1 MVEVPAFLPCR
12 VAVPCCGTDEVGE
25 VFCVDVSAV
34 PDFDAVLFEFSTG
47 GDEEGDG
54 VPEKEEQQEK
64 YCKEEDQYAAD
75 EVGEGNAGCCG
86 GFAVG
91 VVPVA
96 AFVIGLGGGS
106 WRSVAGWLDSLC
118 HRCCCGCRSGWGD
131 GFLRGPFGVEGHGAG
146 DAVVE
151 VPCLR
156 AGCVFVPAGKG
167 VAVLYGVLGFGEFV
181 ACGEVGYDIKSGGS
195 VVEENAVGVVHV
207 AVGGAAAGGRLWA
220 GFFGPFGMED
230 QIILKSPPE
239 KELLSILEE
248 EGPEFM
254 YMAIIKSAE
263 QYDALEGF
271 NVRTVAV
278 ETNYQDE
285 DNEIA
290 SDEFISRLHDDGLM
304 AWANALTLDGS
315 KRLTAGHDDN
325 ISITADP
332 DDGWGYLLD
341 KGYDIIQT
349 DWPSLL
355 IDYMNRR
362 SR

>member
-1 MVEVPAFLPCR
+1 MDLRAARNSKR
-12 VAVPCCGTDEVGE
+12 VLIAGHRGNWGGNIPPNTIASYKAALMLG
-25 VFCVDVSAV
+25 VDMIEADIQQSA
-34 PDFDAVLFEFSTG
+34 
-47 GDEEGDG
+47 DG
-54 VPEKEEQQEK
+54 VFYAFHTGEEK
-64 YCKEEDQYAAD
+64 
-75 EVGEGNAGCCG
+75 GCFG
-86 GFAVG
+86 IDGKFGSMSSSEIDGLEFRNTMFNLSGIG
-91 VVPVA
+91 VDRMDDILA
-96 AFVIGLGGGS
+96 LLKGRCFVNIDRGWLGS
-106 WRSVAGWLDSLC
+106 WADTIRYL
-118 HRCCCGCRSGWGD
+118 
-131 GFLRGPFGVEGHGAG
+131 
-146 DAVVE
+146 
-151 VPCLR
+151 
-156 AGCVFVPAGKG
+156 
-167 VAVLYGVLGFGEFV
+167 
-181 ACGEVGYDIKSGGS
+181 KS
-195 VVEENAVGVVHV
+195 
-207 AVGGAAAGGRLWA
+207 
-220 GFFGPFGMED
+220 FGMED

-304 AWANALTLDGS
+304 VWANALTLDGS